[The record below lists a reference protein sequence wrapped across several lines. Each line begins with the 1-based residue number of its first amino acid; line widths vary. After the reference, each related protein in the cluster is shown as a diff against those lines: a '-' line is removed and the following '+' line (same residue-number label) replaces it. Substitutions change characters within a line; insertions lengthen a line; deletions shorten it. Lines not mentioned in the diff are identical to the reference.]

1 MDEQKKD
8 SIDWKN
14 IQINWTELLKVSA
27 ICGIISLLMLC
38 YFQARLIAQYDKMFN
53 VASQYTSIIM
63 METYKTLS
71 AQDKASIFDPV
82 LAEVREAKDEDM
94 NRHKR

>member
-1 MDEQKKD
+1 MDENQIKG
-8 SIDWKN
+8 IDWKN
-14 IQINWTELLKVSA
+14 IQINWPELLKCACICSIVS
-27 ICGIISLLMLC
+27 LMLLC

-53 VASQYTSIIM
+53 VASQYTSIVM

-82 LAEVREAKDEDM
+82 LEEVMEAKNEDM
-94 NRHKR
+94 NKHRR